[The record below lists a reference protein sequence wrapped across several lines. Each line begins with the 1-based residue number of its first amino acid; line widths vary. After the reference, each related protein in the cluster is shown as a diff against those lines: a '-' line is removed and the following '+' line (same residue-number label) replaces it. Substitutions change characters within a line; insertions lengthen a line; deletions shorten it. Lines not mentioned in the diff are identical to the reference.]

1 MTVIDSFAITG
12 GYPVCRYSM
21 VKVRPSRPDRESRS
35 GREESYQ
42 QLKVLKNR
50 IFVDK

>member
-21 VKVRPSRPDRESRS
+21 VKVRPSRPDRESRR
-35 GREESYQ
+35 GRVESYQ
-42 QLKVLKNR
+42 QVNMLKNN